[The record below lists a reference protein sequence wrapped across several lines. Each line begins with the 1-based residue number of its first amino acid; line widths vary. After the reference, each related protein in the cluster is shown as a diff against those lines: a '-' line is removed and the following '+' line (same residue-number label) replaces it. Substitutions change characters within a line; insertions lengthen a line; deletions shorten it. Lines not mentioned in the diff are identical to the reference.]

1 MSIQNLLSTQPKTE
15 PRASAAG
22 RSRPAGTSF
31 QDQLNAAAVQ
41 AEAPDAGRA
50 ALAKDSLLSSL
61 FALKTTVLN
70 RMKLSKEKTEE
81 TQEWETLVEYLDA
94 WIESLQEGKADV
106 QKSAR
111 AYAALQDELTKDNS
125 GRKDLGDYLLEQ
137 LEQSLA
143 L

>member
-1 MSIQNLLSTQPKTE
+1 MSIQNLLSTQPKAE
-15 PRASAAG
+15 PRSSAAG
-22 RSRPAGTSF
+22 RSKPAGASF
-31 QDQLNAAAVQ
+31 QDQLAAASAQ
-41 AEAPDAGRA
+41 TKAPDTGRT

-61 FALKTTVLN
+61 FELKTSVLN

-81 TQEWETLVEYLDA
+81 TQEWETLMKYLDA

-125 GRKDLGDYLLEQ
+125 GRKDLGDYLLER